1 MARNSV
7 ARTSCVFDE
16 SLALICATV
25 SVKRPLPTKMSVSS
39 AKKQK
44 ISRAMSLFMS
54 WRRSA
59 VPQAGLSFNS
69 STYRRFRRLVA
80 RMSKAFS
87 LIWRTVLMPASGRK
101 NPK

>member
-1 MARNSV
+1 MVFMARNNV
-7 ARTSCVFDE
+7 AMTSCVLDE

-44 ISRAMSLFMS
+44 ISRAMKWFMS

-59 VPQAGLSFNS
+59 VPHAGLSFSS
-69 STYRRFRRLVA
+69 ST
-80 RMSKAFS
+80 
-87 LIWRTVLMPASGRK
+87 
-101 NPK
+101 